1 MVLQHLTC
9 FLIFANMNLQPL
21 SNLLKGDS
29 AIINKIKDSSLSLK
43 LMEMGC
49 IPGERVR
56 VDAISPFGDP
66 IAIRVSDY
74 TLSLRLSDAKNIFVV
89 NE

>member
-1 MVLQHLTC
+1 MVLQYFICL
-9 FLIFANMNLQPL
+9 LIFVLMKLQPL
-21 SNLLKGDS
+21 SNLIKGDS

-74 TLSLRLSDAKNIFVV
+74 TLSLRLSDANNIFVV
-89 NE
+89 TE